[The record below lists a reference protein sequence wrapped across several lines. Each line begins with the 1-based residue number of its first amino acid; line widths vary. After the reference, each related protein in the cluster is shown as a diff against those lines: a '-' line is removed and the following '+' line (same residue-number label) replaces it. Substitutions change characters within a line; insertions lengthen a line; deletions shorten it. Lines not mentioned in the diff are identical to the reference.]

1 MTQPDDRPLEES
13 VYGPYDPTVIEPA
26 GTPGTQ
32 DEGPHVDSEPGA
44 GAPGPDG
51 PLPEFDTRMRT
62 EFSGLLYL
70 GALTDTFDWLGHRF
84 VIRTLRT
91 GELVGVSLAVKDYL
105 GTDGYLKAWQC
116 AMVGACVVSVD
127 GRPLPPLPLTD
138 HPEDSLVAARFRY
151 VMDHWFPPV
160 PDHIYERYVELELVV
175 REVIKAMGNRSG

>member
-1 MTQPDDRPLEES
+1 MLPPDEPMEEA
-13 VYGPYDPTVIEPA
+13 VYGSYDPTLLAPA
-26 GTPGTQ
+26 STPGTP
-32 DEGPHVDSEPGA
+32 DEAGSGDSGTGTE
-44 GAPGPDG
+44 APEPDG
-51 PLPEFDTRMRT
+51 PLPQFDPRLRT

-91 GELVGVSLAVKDYL
+91 GELVGVSLAVKEYI

-116 AMVGACVVSVD
+116 AMVGACVVTVD
-127 GRPLPPLPLTD
+127 GQPLPPLPLTD
-138 HPEDSLVAARFRY
+138 RPDDSLVAARCRY